1 MDFQELLTWA
11 DQQVLAHTGK
21 PLDDLQKSI
30 LRGTWEREKY
40 SDIANS
46 YHCTEVHVK
55 KVASRLW
62 KTLSHSLDD
71 GEQIKKSNLRAMFD
85 RWRVSNLSVFSRH
98 IGHIGNVSV
107 CGNTSQPSALPKQEQ
122 TNSSPSPNNS
132 KPHIDH
138 SEAPDLEYCCD
149 RSQELATLK
158 NLLLEKRTR
167 LIAISGMSGIGKT
180 AIALEL
186 LSEIEDKFDYIIW
199 RSFRSAPTLETTL
212 KSLIQFFSNTPQ
224 NGKNQKQEE
233 QLSLLI
239 EYLRNNRCLIILDD
253 LHQIL
258 EKEKLVG
265 HYQSGYENYRNL
277 FQTIAELSHKSCLI
291 FNSWELPL
299 EIVDLKNKNA
309 PISCLKLENL
319 GKTANKILEKEGLLD
334 KEKWSELIHIY
345 GGNPHWLKI
354 AATGIKDLF
363 EGRVGEYLQY
373 KPLFLGEE
381 LTIILE
387 QHLSRLSELEKQILL
402 QISSQ
407 KEPVSISWF
416 RENSERSD
424 SDIFKAV
431 RSLRK
436 RSLLEKIEDQ
446 SSTLFAVKPI
456 FQEYLL
462 EQNFST

>member
-1 MDFQELLTWA
+1 MDFQELLAWA

-21 PLDDLQKSI
+21 PLDDLQKAI

-55 KVASRLW
+55 KVASQLW
-62 KTLSHSLDD
+62 KTLSQSLGD
-71 GEQIKKSNLRAMFD
+71 GEQINKSNLRSMFH
-85 RWRVSNLSVFSRH
+85 RWQVSNLSVFSRH

-107 CGNTSQPSALPKQEQ
+107 CGNASHPLEFPKQQ
-122 TNSSPSPNNS
+122 QSDRSPSPNKS
-132 KPHIDH
+132 KPHIDR

-149 RSQELATLK
+149 RSHELDTLK

-167 LIAISGMSGIGKT
+167 LITISGISGMGKT
-180 AIALEL
+180 AIALQL

-199 RSFRSAPTLETTL
+199 RSLRGSPTPETTL
-212 KSLIQFFSNTPQ
+212 KSLTQFFSNIPQ
-224 NGKNQKQEE
+224 NRKNQKEEE

-253 LHQIL
+253 LHKVL
-258 EKEKLVG
+258 EKNKLVG
-265 HYQSGYENYRNL
+265 HYQPGYENYRNL
-277 FQTIAELSHKSCLI
+277 FQTIAELSHQSCLI

-309 PISCLKLENL
+309 PISCLELESL

-334 KEKWSELIHIY
+334 QEKWSELINIY

-354 AATGIKDLF
+354 AATGIQDLF
-363 EGRVGEYLQY
+363 GGRVGEYLQY
-373 KPLFLGEE
+373 KPLFLGDE
-381 LTIILE
+381 LIVILK
-387 QHLSRLSELEKQILL
+387 QHLTRITDLEKQILL

-407 KEPVSISWF
+407 KEPVSISWL
-416 RENSERSD
+416 RESSDRSN
-424 SDIFKAV
+424 SDILNAI
-431 RSLRK
+431 RSLTK
-436 RSLLEKIEDQ
+436 RSLLEKIERQ
-446 SSTLFAVKPI
+446 NSTLFTVKQI

-462 EQNFST
+462 EQNLST